1 MKFTVQIMNLPN
13 YELDDYIVVRLND
26 GQLWFYGTY
35 EEKPAAEMVAKS
47 FENGLVVK
55 NES

>member
-35 EEKPAAEMVAKS
+35 EEKPAAEMVAKV
-47 FENGLVVK
+47 FKNGLVVK

>member
-35 EEKPAAEMVAKS
+35 EEKLAAEMVAKA

>member
-1 MKFTVQIMNLPN
+1 MNLPN

-35 EEKPAAEMVAKS
+35 EEKPAAEMVAKV
-47 FENGLVVK
+47 FKNGLVVK